1 MTGYRTAA
9 DALLHSTVR
18 LTRLGVSC
26 LQVEELESNSRKERE
41 ALQQEW
47 EQRFA
52 GALAALR
59 AEEQAKQYVQEIRI
73 EQLTRRIVALEEA
86 SEKAQAAVARPPP
99 QAAVTAAGGSV
110 SDERVAVLISS
121 VELLRGQIRCDHH
134 KTPK

>member
-1 MTGYRTAA
+1 M
-9 DALLHSTVR
+9 
-18 LTRLGVSC
+18 
-26 LQVEELESNSRKERE
+26 EELESNSRKERE

-86 SEKAQAAVARPPP
+86 SEKAQAAVARRPP
-99 QAAVTAAGGSV
+99 QAAVTAGGGSV

-134 KTPK
+134 KRRNDTSTYQSAHAQ

>member
-1 MTGYRTAA
+1 M
-9 DALLHSTVR
+9 
-18 LTRLGVSC
+18 
-26 LQVEELESNSRKERE
+26 QVEELESNSRKERE

-73 EQLTRRIVALEEA
+73 EQLTRRIVALEAA
-86 SEKAQAAVARPPP
+86 SEKTEAAVARPPP
-99 QAAVTAAGGSV
+99 QAVTAGGGSV

-134 KTPK
+134 ETPK